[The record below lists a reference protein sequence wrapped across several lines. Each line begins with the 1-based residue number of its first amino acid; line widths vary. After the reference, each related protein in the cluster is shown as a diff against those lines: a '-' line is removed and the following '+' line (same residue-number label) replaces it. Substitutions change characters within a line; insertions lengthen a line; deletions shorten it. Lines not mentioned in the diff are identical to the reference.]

1 MKNNIRIFLLFSQNA
16 IRTSLQGRTG
26 IVFFTL
32 GKILRFFLLFLFL
45 LFIFQRT
52 RALQGYSFEQV
63 ALFYMVFTIV
73 DTVSQ
78 ILFREVYRFRWLV
91 SSGALDTVLL
101 KPYHPFMRVLV
112 GGVDILDVFLLI
124 PYIAY
129 TLYLIS
135 HLGATIMQSV
145 GFVVLIMNAFWI
157 STSFHIIVLAFGI
170 LSTEVD
176 HTIMIYR
183 DIMSLG
189 RFPLDIYKEP
199 FKSIFTFIIPVGVM
213 TAYPP
218 QALFGL
224 LSPMG
229 YVAAFV
235 LSSILFVCAM
245 QFWHF
250 ALEKYQSWGG

>member
-1 MKNNIRIFLLFSQNA
+1 MRNNLRIFILHSHNA
-16 IRTSLQGRTG
+16 IRTSLQGRMG
-26 IVFFTL
+26 ILFFTL
-32 GKILRFFLLFLFL
+32 GKILRFFLTFLFL
-45 LFIFQRT
+45 MFIFQRT
-52 RALQGYSFEQV
+52 RVLQGYSFEQAV
-63 ALFYMVFTIV
+63 LFYMVFTIV
-73 DTVSQ
+73 DTSAQ

-91 SSGALDTVLL
+91 SSGSLDTILL

-124 PYIAY
+124 PYIGY
-129 TLYLIS
+129 TLYLIFQIGTTP
-135 HLGATIMQSV
+135 LQMM
-145 GFVVLIMNAFWI
+145 GFGTLLINALWI

-183 DIMSLG
+183 DITSLG

-199 FKSIFTFIIPVGVM
+199 FKSVFTFVVPVGVM
-213 TAYPP
+213 TAFPP

-229 YVAAFV
+229 YVSAFV
-235 LSSILFVCAM
+235 LSSVLFIFAM
-245 QFWHF
+245 KFWQF
-250 ALEKYQSWGG
+250 ALERYQSWGG

>member
-1 MKNNIRIFLLFSQNA
+1 MRNNIRIFLLFSQNA
-16 IRTSLQGRTG
+16 IRTSLQGRAG
-26 IVFFTL
+26 IVFFTI
-32 GKILRFFLLFLFL
+32 GKILRFFFTFLFI

-52 RALQGYSFEQV
+52 RVLQGYSFEQA

-73 DTVSQ
+73 DTSAQ
-78 ILFREVYRFRWLV
+78 IMFREVYRFRWLV
-91 SSGALDTVLL
+91 SSGSLDTVLL
-101 KPYHPFMRVLV
+101 KPYHPFMRILI

-124 PYIAY
+124 PYLIY
-129 TLYLIS
+129 TVYLVFHI
-135 HLGATIMQSV
+135 GTTPTQMV
-145 GFVVLIMNAFWI
+145 GFGMLLINALWI

-183 DIMSLG
+183 DITSLG

-199 FKSIFTFIIPVGVM
+199 FKSIFTFVVPVGVM
-213 TAYPP
+213 TAFPP

-224 LSPMG
+224 LSPLG
-229 YVAAFV
+229 YVSAFM
-235 LSSILFVCAM
+235 LSSILFLVAM
-245 QFWHF
+245 KFWQY